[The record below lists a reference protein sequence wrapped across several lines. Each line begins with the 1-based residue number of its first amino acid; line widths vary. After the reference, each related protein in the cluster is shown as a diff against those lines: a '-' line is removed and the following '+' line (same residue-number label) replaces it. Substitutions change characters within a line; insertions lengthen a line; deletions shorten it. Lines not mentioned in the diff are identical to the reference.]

1 MAVLRLCVVAG
12 AGLLVLA
19 GCYTY
24 EPARTTP
31 QPGRE
36 LAFDINDT
44 GRVALR
50 GAMGP
55 EVSQIEGRL
64 IQKTDTAYLMSVS
77 VVHLLRGGEQ
87 TWSGE
92 EVRLPQAFVS
102 AMYEKRFSKS
112 RTLIAGATTAA
123 VVVLVATKSSLLGLG
138 GLDPAKTPPD
148 TFLSVRRPR

>member
-1 MAVLRLCVVAG
+1 MAVLRRCVVVG
-12 AGLLVLA
+12 AELLVLA

-55 EVSQIEGRL
+55 EVTQIEGRL
-64 IQKTDTAYLMSVS
+64 IQKTDTTYHLAVS

-92 EVRLPQAFVS
+92 EVQLKQAFVS

-123 VVVLVATKSSLLGLG
+123 VVVLVATRSSLLGLG
-138 GLDPAKTPPD
+138 GLDPAKPPTD
-148 TFLSVRRPR
+148 TGILLRRPR